1 LSRIFLF
8 GEFLQVIEFIGAIC
22 TGQGCGKFFVELPW
36 VLQQLKEFMGVV
48 PYFGTLN
55 MRLTS
60 DGVEQRGYLT
70 SQNGVLIKPKNGYLS
85 GYLYKAKLFDIICY
99 VVLPDVPNYSMDC
112 LEIIA
117 AENLRNKFNIKDG
130 DVITVLVTV

>member
-1 LSRIFLF
+1 
-8 GEFLQVIEFIGAIC
+8 
-22 TGQGCGKFFVELPW
+22 
-36 VLQQLKEFMGVV
+36 MGVV

-60 DGVEQRGYLT
+60 DGVEQRAYLT
-70 SQNGVLIKPKNGYLS
+70 SQNGGVLIKPKNGYLP

-99 VVLPDVPNYSMDC
+99 VVLPDVPNYSRDC

>member
-1 LSRIFLF
+1 M
-8 GEFLQVIEFIGAIC
+8 QVIKFIGAIYA
-22 TGQGCGKFFVELPW
+22 GKGCGKFFVELPW
-36 VLQQLKEFMGVV
+36 VLQQLKELMGVT

-55 MRLTS
+55 MRLTPY
-60 DGVEQRGYLT
+60 GVEQRDCLM
-70 SQNGVLIKPKNGYLS
+70 SQNGGMLVKPKNGYLS
-85 GYLYKAKLFDIICY
+85 GYLYKAKLFDMTCY
-99 VVLPDVPNYSMDC
+99 VVLPEVPNYPRDC